1 MNGRQ
6 TVCIVGGGPAGMVLA
21 LLLARQGVPVTVL
34 EAARDFERS
43 FRGDTLQPAI
53 LELLAQLGL
62 AAPLLRLP
70 HTRAY
75 RAQLVRAGT
84 RQTLADFSG
93 LRTPYPYLTV
103 MAQSRFL
110 AFLAGELAA
119 YPHARVELG
128 ARVEGLLEEGGAVR
142 GVRYRQGDG
151 PRELRTDLT
160 VGCDGRFS
168 KVRGLAGLA
177 LRRLSPGQDVLWFS
191 LPRLAG
197 DPHGSIDLHLWGAHC
212 VVTTDHGERWQV
224 GYSIARGG
232 YAQARERGLSP
243 IREAVAQTAP
253 WLAARVQGLTDWKQL
268 HLLAVEISRVRR
280 WWRPGLLLIGDAAH
294 PISPVGGSGIN
305 MAVQDAVAA
314 ANLLCGPLRA
324 GRLGQR
330 HLARVQRARAWQIA
344 VMQSQQVLQERGAE
358 GWTLHVPPTFLRLL
372 HALPALRHV
381 PGYLIAYGVRPVRLS
396 RRWVRARS

>member
-1 MNGRQ
+1 MNARQ

-21 LLLARQGVPVTVL
+21 LLLARQGIAVTVL
-34 EAARDFERS
+34 EAGRDFART

-53 LELLAQLGL
+53 MELLAQLGL

-75 RAQLVRAGT
+75 RAQLVQPGT
-84 RQTLADFSG
+84 RQTLAEFSG
-93 LRTPYPYLTV
+93 LRSPYPYLTV

-110 AFLAGELAA
+110 GFLAAELAR

-128 ARVEGLLEEGGAVR
+128 ARVEALLEGAGAVR
-142 GVRYRQGDG
+142 GVRYRQENDL
-151 PRELRTDLT
+151 RELRADLT

-168 KVRGLAGLA
+168 KVRGLAGIK
-177 LRRLSPGQDVLWFS
+177 LRRFSPGQDVLWFS
-191 LPRLAG
+191 LSRRAD
-197 DPHGSIDLHLWGAHC
+197 DPHGSIDLNLCGAHC
-212 VVTTDHGERWQV
+212 VVTTDHGEHWQV

-232 YAQARERGLSP
+232 YAQARELGTAP
-243 IREAVAQTAP
+243 IREAVAQAVP
-253 WLAARVQGLTDWKQL
+253 WLASRVGELTDWKQL
-268 HLLAVEISRVRR
+268 QLLAVEISRVRR

-305 MAVQDAVAA
+305 MAVQDAAAA
-314 ANLLCGPLRA
+314 ANALCGPLRA
-324 GRLGQR
+324 GRLRPR

-344 VMQSQQVLQERGAE
+344 AMQSQQVLQERGAQ
-358 GWTLHVPPTFLRLL
+358 GWTLHVPPAFLQLL
-372 HALPALRHV
+372 HALPALRRV
-381 PGYLIAYGVRPVRLS
+381 PGYLVAYGIRPVRLS